1 MPNHYPELYLN
12 KREDGI
18 RIGPCFGRQ
27 CEKLSEIKPPLIITL
42 LIQSKKSCE
51 IVDTEYETKP
61 DLFFAKTN
69 TFELGCCQKERK
81 KKLKGHVTLDTY
93 VCNNYNEL

>member
-12 KREDGI
+12 KREDAI

-51 IVDTEYETKP
+51 IVDTEYETKS
-61 DLFFAKTN
+61 DLFLRKLTLLNWVVAKK
-69 TFELGCCQKERK
+69 KERK
-81 KKLKGHVTLDTY
+81 
-93 VCNNYNEL
+93 N